1 MSLLDVKFTND
12 RGKAVVASS
21 YFTPPLKIFSPFYDD
36 GFASLMLLN
45 VSAGIMAGDR
55 HDIRLTL
62 GEGCNVA
69 LETQSFEKIHKMPLG
84 KSASRDV
91 HIVLD
96 EDSTL
101 IYSPLP
107 CIPFE
112 DSEFYSK
119 CRVDMARGS
128 RMCFSEIVAG
138 GRIFYR
144 DRHSEGEKFYFR
156 IFSQM
161 LEVYREGELVLLDKL
176 FLRGG
181 KQDFVKSCR
190 SDNLRHCGAKSKNQ
204 DYRDSSGIR
213 PQNDIRSNNDTTSV
227 MLSGSETSLQNLD
240 SKNIQKDSSL
250 NAQNDEK
257 FNNNEAISTPSSSCE
272 SLPTI
277 TTTSLCG
284 RWIGGGASNIDSQKH
299 NNHVMLSG
307 SETSIDSK
315 KMTESKQTQNLDSS
329 YSFRMT
335 QNLDSMCS
343 FNGASHYLS
352 VIIIWEIDEEHLR
365 SALDEFAK
373 EIKDDIKYG
382 ISELPNAIG
391 YCIKALSNGSENL
404 IVLRDKIA
412 GWVRDYGALTC
423 LSSKI
428 L

>member
-204 DYRDSSGIR
+204 DCRDSSGIR

-227 MLSGSETSLQNLD
+227 MLSGSETS
-240 SKNIQKDSSL
+240 
-250 NAQNDEK
+250 
-257 FNNNEAISTPSSSCE
+257 
-272 SLPTI
+272 
-277 TTTSLCG
+277 
-284 RWIGGGASNIDSQKH
+284 
-299 NNHVMLSG
+299 
-307 SETSIDSK
+307 IDSK
-315 KMTESKQTQNLDSS
+315 KMTESKQTQNLDSIYLCHSEALPKNLDSS